1 MQLLRRNCDYDTK
14 NAAGKEAW
22 QLAFEFNYSEL
33 GEYIR
38 DKTGL
43 PPLAEG
49 QNAANVADSGGG
61 GGEEENEGDD
71 DGFLDLLGEFFPIYI
86 YVYVCIFHFCVYVFL
101 HVCMYVRMSASM
113 LHICVRKTYMCM

>member
-43 PPLAEG
+43 PPLGEG
-49 QNAANVADSGGG
+49 QIAANVADSGGG
-61 GGEEENEGDD
+61 GGEEEND
-71 DGFLDLLGEFFPIYI
+71 DGFLDLLGEFGSNIHICICMYFPFLC
-86 YVYVCIFHFCVYVFL
+86 VCFSACLYVC
-101 HVCMYVRMSASM
+101 AQ
-113 LHICVRKTYMCM
+113 VRKCVAYVCA